1 MMLKK
6 VIMIMMIMMV
16 CEMFKKS
23 GTLLFQ
29 RQLAPANVDEA
40 PQQYFPT

>member
-1 MMLKK
+1 MLKF
-6 VIMIMMIMMV
+6 VMMMI

-29 RQLAPANVDEA
+29 QQVAPANVDDG
-40 PQQYFPT
+40 